1 MNEDVNEEIPTE
13 DTRVDSSEARD
24 GSIDQKIIQSIPVTL
39 TAELGS
45 TKIKLGDLL
54 RLAQGSVLELDREAG
69 EMLDLKVNDTII
81 AKGEVVNVGDNL
93 GLSIIEIV
101 SPMDRIRPR

>member
-1 MNEDVNEEIPTE
+1 MNEDANEEIPIE

-24 GSIDQKIIQSIPVTL
+24 ESIDQKLIQSIPVTL